1 MPGRDSQFA
10 RGQRRSRLLRMRIGD
25 GLNVARQTSG
35 LSIRE
40 VARRVGVSPETIMRL
55 ERGGERTLTID
66 LIARL
71 APVVGLELAAQLH
84 ANGDPVRD
92 RAHLALLERLRTRL
106 PSGAR
111 WRAEVPVPIAG
122 DLRSGDAVIAVAGGD
137 VLVEAETHLADI
149 QAIERKIAAKVRD
162 LGVDRVAL
170 LAADTRH
177 NRAAIRDHPELAE
190 RFPLGTREFLAAL
203 RAGRLPDGHGLIIL

>member
-1 MPGRDSQFA
+1 MKVREAMTG
-10 RGQRRSRLLRMRIGD
+10 
-25 GLNVARQTSG
+25 NVCLCDPD

-149 QAIERKIAAKVRD
+149 QAIERKIAAKPAFSRERASARLSTSVEASTR
-162 LGVDRVAL
+162 LARVVANSQS
-170 LAADTRH
+170 AR
-177 NRAAIRDHPELAE
+177 IRWASVP
-190 RFPLGTREFLAAL
+190 
-203 RAGRLPDGHGLIIL
+203 

>member
-1 MPGRDSQFA
+1 MRPMPGRDSQFA
-10 RGQRRSRLLRMRIGD
+10 RGQRRSRLLRMRIDD

-84 ANGDPVRD
+84 ANGDPV
-92 RAHLALLERLRTRL
+92 
-106 PSGAR
+106 
-111 WRAEVPVPIAG
+111 
-122 DLRSGDAVIAVAGGD
+122 
-137 VLVEAETHLADI
+137 
-149 QAIERKIAAKVRD
+149 
-162 LGVDRVAL
+162 
-170 LAADTRH
+170 
-177 NRAAIRDHPELAE
+177 
-190 RFPLGTREFLAAL
+190 
-203 RAGRLPDGHGLIIL
+203 